1 MMRRSLFVFVLVLP
15 LQLFGCRTAP
25 EAGSAGYATRT
36 SSGEVS
42 FAITPR
48 LEGSRLVFNVHS
60 DTHSGDLADLDLGK
74 AFTLD
79 ADGKVYRPVET
90 RAFRGHHS
98 DGAVA
103 FDVGTAPSRF
113 SLTISGVR
121 SAQDVKLA
129 WP

>member
-1 MMRRSLFVFVLVLP
+1 MSRILVVFALILP
-15 LQLFGCRTAP
+15 LQLFGCRAAP

-42 FAITPR
+42 FDITPR
-48 LEGSRLVFNVHS
+48 LQGSRLVFNVHS

-79 ADGKVYRPVET
+79 ADGKVYKPTET
-90 RAFRGHHS
+90 RPLGGHHS

-121 SAQDVKLA
+121 SARDVKLD